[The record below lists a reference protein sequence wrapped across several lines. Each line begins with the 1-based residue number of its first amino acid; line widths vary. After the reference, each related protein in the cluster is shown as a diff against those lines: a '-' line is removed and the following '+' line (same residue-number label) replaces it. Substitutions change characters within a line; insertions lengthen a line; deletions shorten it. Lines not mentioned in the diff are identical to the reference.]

1 MIQTKKFIKNLHIK
15 MKCFLFDI
23 DGTLTEP
30 RQPMDSEFAIW
41 FENWVSERNVY
52 LISGSDLPKIQ
63 EQIPSKILNKCKGVF
78 SCMGNEF
85 WIDNKNVY
93 KNQLEIPEEV
103 ENFLESKIVN
113 SDFEHRKPPHFE
125 YRTGMLNF
133 SIVGRGASQSLR
145 LYYSEWDEM
154 RQERYEI
161 AKEFNKLFNK
171 KYDIEALAGGQI
183 SLDIQGIGKDKG
195 QAIDHLDYDNYVFF
209 GDKCTPSGN
218 DFALYKR
225 VEEKWH
231 VQDYKQ
237 TFSILKNKY
246 V

>member
-1 MIQTKKFIKNLHIK
+1 

-30 RQPMDSEFAIW
+30 RQPMDSEFATW

-85 WIDNKNVY
+85 WIDNKNIY

-113 SDFEHRKPPHFE
+113 SDFTFSTTDENANG
-125 YRTGMLNF
+125 TGHVELGTNLPF
-133 SIVGRGASQSLR
+133 SGTDNEVTVITST
-145 LYYSEWDEM
+145 
-154 RQERYEI
+154 
-161 AKEFNKLFNK
+161 
-171 KYDIEALAGGQI
+171 
-183 SLDIQGIGKDKG
+183 IG
-195 QAIDHLDYDNYVFF
+195 
-209 GDKCTPSGN
+209 GN
-218 DFALYKR
+218 DG
-225 VEEKWH
+225 
-231 VQDYKQ
+231 VQVGLNDDVTISNNLSVGNDISVNNTNACFPSRNEVAIASK
-237 TFSILKNKY
+237 
-246 V
+246 

>member
-1 MIQTKKFIKNLHIK
+1 MKQLVKE

-23 DGTLTEP
+23 DGTLTKP
-30 RQPMDSEFAIW
+30 RQPMHSEFADW
-41 FENWVSERNVY
+41 FENWIFIHDVY
-52 LISGSDLPKIQ
+52 LVSGSDLPKIQ
-63 EQIPSKILNKCKGVF
+63 EQIPSKILNKCKGIF

-85 WIDNKNVY
+85 WIDNKNIY
-93 KNQLEIPEEV
+93 KNELEIPEEV
-103 ENFLESKIVN
+103 ESFLESKIVN
-113 SDFEHRKPPHFE
+113 SDFEYRKPPHFE

-133 SIVGRGASQSLR
+133 SVVGRGASSALR

-154 RQERYEI
+154 KKERHI
-161 AKEFNKLFNK
+161 IVKEFNKLFNK

-183 SLDIQGIGKDKG
+183 SLDIQAIGKDKG
-195 QAIDHLDYDNYVFF
+195 QIIDHLDYENYVFF
-209 GDKCTPSGN
+209 GDKCSKNGN
-218 DFALYKR
+218 DFSLYKR
-225 VEEKWH
+225 LEEKWH